1 MISSFLFVSLK
12 KNHELCSYRNGGY
25 CNRRCDNYKKKEA
38 IMKFYDRI
46 QEIDTLREIEAM
58 SAEYAQMT
66 MMVGRRRV
74 GKTTLLRNAFTQT
87 PVLYFFIGR
96 KNEVLLCEEF
106 TEEIELKLGETLG
119 KFTRFAQL
127 FKVLMQLSKRK
138 NFTLIIDEFQE
149 FRTINP
155 SLFSD
160 MQNIW
165 DANKEE
171 SKINLVICG
180 SIYSMMK
187 QIFENSKEPLYG
199 RATARIHIRPFEI
212 STLKEI
218 LADNHPD
225 YTPEDLLAFYLITGG
240 VAKYIEQLVVRKAF
254 TKTKILKTIFTPGAY
269 FLEEGKD
276 VLIDEFGKD
285 YNNYFSILALIAS
298 SKTSRGDIESTLNM
312 PVGGYLD
319 KLENEYNIIQRIR
332 PFMAKEGSRNNKYR
346 IVDNFLQFW
355 FRFIYKY
362 RSTVEI
368 GNLDYVLQIVERD
381 YETYSGI
388 LLEKYFRTKLTESK
402 SYSDVQG
409 YWDRKGENEIDV
421 IAVNEFKRQML
432 IGEVKRNRNRI
443 NLHTVK
449 NKATEIVKKYT
460 DYQIEYKGFS
470 LEDM

>member
-1 MISSFLFVSLK
+1 
-12 KNHELCSYRNGGY
+12 
-25 CNRRCDNYKKKEA
+25 
-38 IMKFYDRI
+38 MKFYDRI
-46 QEIDTLREIEAM
+46 KEMETLQEIETM

-66 MMVGRRRV
+66 IMVGRRRV
-74 GKTTLLRNAFTQT
+74 GKTTLLRKAFTRT

-96 KNEVLLCEEF
+96 KNEILLCEEF
-106 TEEIELKLGETLG
+106 VEEVEVKLGETLG
-119 KFTRFAQL
+119 NFTSFAQL
-127 FKVLMQLSKRK
+127 FKALMQVSKRK

-149 FRTINP
+149 FKNISP

-171 SKINLVICG
+171 SRMNLIICG

-199 RATARIHIRPFEI
+199 RATARIHLRPFEI
-212 STLKEI
+212 NTIKEI
-218 LADNHPD
+218 LADNHPA
-225 YTPEDLLAFYLITGG
+225 YRPEDLLAFYLMTGG

-254 TKTKILKTIFTPGAY
+254 TKDKILRTVLTPGSY

-276 VLIDEFGKD
+276 VLIEEFGKD

-312 PVGGYLD
+312 PIGGYLD
-319 KLENEYNIIQRIR
+319 KLENEYNIIRRVR
-332 PFMAKEGSRNNKYR
+332 PFMAKEGSRNNRYK

-362 RSTVEI
+362 RSAVEI
-368 GNLDYVLQIVERD
+368 GNLEYVLQIVERD
-381 YETYSGI
+381 YETYSGYI
-388 LLEKYFRTKLTESK
+388 LEKYFRTKLAESK
-402 SYSDVQG
+402 LYSDVQG
-409 YWDRKGENEIDV
+409 YWDRKGENEIDI
-421 IAVNEFKRQML
+421 IAVNDLEKQLL
-432 IGEVKRNRNRI
+432 IGEVKRNKERI
-443 NLHTVK
+443 NLHILE
-449 NKATEIVKKYT
+449 NKATEIAKKYG
-460 DYQIEYKGFS
+460 DYHIEYRAFS